1 MVSVRYFVR
10 PNWYFFFIGDTDIL
24 LQKFVR
30 LIFGVL
36 GKNIRVPILSCVVTA
51 IRQKF
56 SVEAG
61 E

>member
-1 MVSVRYFVR
+1 MVSIRYFVR

-51 IRQKF
+51 IRRKF